1 MVGSHIYPS
10 LHMVGILKAK
20 IHNKKRLLFL
30 VKQLVL
36 SRFVLLDN
44 ELSHLTG
51 HQVSAFCFIV
61 IPSSRLYFI
70 LFLNINFANLC
81 FNQLAYKMTGL
92 NLIIIFYKLTVET
105 NGPVKK
111 K

>member
-1 MVGSHIYPS
+1 
-10 LHMVGILKAK
+10 MVGILKAR

-61 IPSSRLYFI
+61 IPSSRLNISFDI
-70 LFLNINFANLC
+70 LTQISLSCVSSPHWLLIWQLLLNQISNYGG
-81 FNQLAYKMTGL
+81 NQR
-92 NLIIIFYKLTVET
+92 
-105 NGPVKK
+105 P
-111 K
+111 